1 MTTEQ
6 ELAGQQNAKL
16 QGGLDLSRKKRIA
29 VFIIS
34 AIVGLAFAVVG
45 FWMFALY
52 AFIVAAIFLSLYFEA
67 NGHLHEVRR
76 RSNKSLVPDFSKF
89 GSSSDKS
96 EPSTT
101 VGRRITK
108 G

>member
-16 QGGLDLSRKKRIA
+16 QAGLDSSRKQRIA

-34 AIVGLAFAVVG
+34 AIAGLAFAVVG
-45 FWMFALY
+45 FWMFALC
-52 AFIVAAIFLSLYFEA
+52 AFIVAAIFLSLYFDA

-76 RSNKSLVPDFSKF
+76 RPNKSLLV
-89 GSSSDKS
+89 
-96 EPSTT
+96 
-101 VGRRITK
+101 
-108 G
+108 